1 MRIKRI
7 CAVFSMTFVLVAQV
21 SAFIGRQEVQEKSS
35 PKDKPPPTSLIRKD
49 LLQIE
54 DSPLSP
60 PLRNIFAPQR
70 PGSGRVAAEPEEIER
85 KSPEEILIE
94 KERAAIEKQR
104 AEAAPQGYNIRYI
117 GYIHSLER
125 TVAVIIFA
133 GETMAVKPGEM
144 IAEDVTIVKVTPQ
157 EIVYQGLDSTTQTV
171 ALEGED
177 R

>member
-7 CAVFSMTFVLVAQV
+7 FAVLSLVFLLAAHV
-21 SAFIGRQEVQEKSS
+21 SAFFGRQEVQEKSS

-60 PLRNIFAPQR
+60 PLRNIFAPR
-70 PGSGRVAAEPEEIER
+70 RSGSRRAAAEPEEIER
-85 KSPEEILIE
+85 KTPEEILIE
-94 KERAAIEKQR
+94 QQR

-117 GYIHSLER
+117 GYIHSQER

-144 IAEDVTIVKVTPQ
+144 IAEDVTIVKVTPL
-157 EIVYQGLDSTTQTV
+157 EIVYQGLDSITKTV
-171 ALEGED
+171 SLEGED